1 MHVGWWI
8 RCHVSLQILAS
19 PNSTFTITFET
30 FDTDINCLWLFFS
43 ASIAKL
49 HYEWQLYPHQEQKY
63 TNIKTWRALM
73 LLSNTFFTFDDL
85 LIQITDT
92 RWSDLVPANNR
103 HNTHF
108 TNGKTIYIILFK
120 DAMLIFIKYSFLYG
134 DSTLSCMLHKF
145 GSTGWG
151 QRTTIWQHML

>member
-1 MHVGWWI
+1 MYIFTFQH
-8 RCHVSLQILAS
+8 HLILHLPS
-19 PNSTFTITFET
+19 HLKL
-30 FDTDINCLWLFFS
+30 DTDINCLWLFCRT
-43 ASIAKL
+43 SIAKL

-63 TNIKTWRALM
+63 TNIQTWRALM
-73 LLSNTFFTFDDL
+73 FFPNIFFTFDDL

-92 RWSDLVPANNR
+92 RWSDLVPANNK

-108 TNGKTIYIILFK
+108 TNGKTIYIILYRCYAYF
-120 DAMLIFIKYSFLYG
+120 MKYSFCLYG

-151 QRTTIWQHML
+151 QRTTIWQHMLL